1 MQALILTVSSQQL
14 ASLAVFSL
22 IIKLIRKLNAIK
34 FVFEL
39 GSFRESGLSHSYNQ
53 IIVYHIQIFQILRKI
68 INLIICTNKF
78 Q

>member
-1 MQALILTVSSQQL
+1 MG
-14 ASLAVFSL
+14 F
-22 IIKLIRKLNAIK
+22 IRKLNAIK
-34 FVFEL
+34 FFLEL